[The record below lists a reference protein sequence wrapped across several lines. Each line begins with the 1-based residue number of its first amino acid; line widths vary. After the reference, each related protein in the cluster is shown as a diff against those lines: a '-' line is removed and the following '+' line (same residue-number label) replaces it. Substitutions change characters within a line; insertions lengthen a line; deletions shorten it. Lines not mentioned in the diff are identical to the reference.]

1 MKDFWLEFDYY
12 QDFKMKC
19 SDDAATLK
27 QCGTEK
33 KSLNS
38 LQGSILN
45 LTKETLPSLNEGF
58 FPLIWAGKGRRIVM
72 LDGPNSVGSP
82 MVTTNGV
89 HKPFSEA
96 LNVSAKNAS
105 IEGPKSSH
113 REGVWCTL
121 PQEATTYQRHM
132 LETPWKTPR
141 SGSSCWPI

>member
-1 MKDFWLEFDYY
+1 MWNGKKIFEFLAGLNIEFD
-12 QDFKMKC
+12 QGNFAF
-19 SDDAATLK
+19 S
-27 QCGTEK
+27 QC
-33 KSLNS
+33 
-38 LQGSILN
+38 

-132 LETPWKTPR
+132 LETPWTTFSPL
-141 SGSSCWPI
+141 SV